1 MEIEKP
7 SPVPENDPSI
17 QVRTD
22 LWSTMNMS
30 QLTNQ
35 RELMLDH
42 ISNLQTIMG
51 GNANPSILNMYSAL
65 QLGLKDLNK
74 LIDDKYAE
82 KSKL

>member
-1 MEIEKP
+1 MENEKQD
-7 SPVPENDPSI
+7 PVPENDPSI

-22 LWSTMNMS
+22 LWSTMNTG
-30 QLTNQ
+30 QLNRQ

-42 ISNLQTIMG
+42 LSKLQSIMG

-74 LIDDKYAE
+74 IIDDKYAQ
-82 KSKL
+82 SKI